1 LIEQLTSRVP
11 VGLTRLKELWIGEAR
26 ASRPTGIGSAWQQHQ
41 VAIARTIV
49 IAFLLGAWES
59 LARSGS
65 VNPLFLSSPSQIV
78 VTLVQMFGSGA
89 IWPHLLVSSQ
99 EAVLG
104 FGLAT
109 LIGIPIGVLM
119 GRVPLARSTLEPLV
133 MGIYSAPAV
142 AFLPL
147 LILWLGIG
155 LWSKAVLI
163 FLGTVF
169 ALIISSEA
177 GVANVDR
184 RLVETARAFTATE
197 WQILTKIVI
206 PSAVPFLLAGLRLA
220 VGRVLIM
227 VVVAE
232 MYGST
237 SGIGYLIFQGGAM
250 YDTSQVFAGVTV
262 LVAAGIFVNQSLRA
276 LERRVATRRQPEEV

>member
-1 LIEQLTSRVP
+1 V
-11 VGLTRLKELWIGEAR
+11 
-26 ASRPTGIGSAWQQHQ
+26 SRPTGIGGVWRQHQ
-41 VAIARTIV
+41 VAIARTV
-49 IAFLLGAWES
+49 AAAVLLGAWES
-59 LARSGS
+59 VARSGS
-65 VNPLFLSSPSQIV
+65 VNPLFLSSPSQIA
-78 VTLVQMFGSGA
+78 VTLVQLFWSGA

-119 GRVPLARSTLEPLV
+119 GRVPLARSTLDPFV

-227 VVVAE
+227 IVVAE

-237 SGIGYLIFQGGAM
+237 SGIGYMIFQGGAM
-250 YDTSQVFAGVTV
+250 YDTSQVFAGVTL
-262 LVAAGIFVNQSLRA
+262 LVAFGIVVNQSLRA
-276 LERRVATRRQPEEV
+276 LERRVATWRQPEKV